1 MTTAH
6 TIRMKKLMRSQKYI
20 LQESRTMSENIP
32 PLTWQ
37 RTGDVCDRNP
47 GGTMNANGLDAH
59 YHTEEGDFAFCAV

>member
-1 MTTAH
+1 
-6 TIRMKKLMRSQKYI
+6 
-20 LQESRTMSENIP
+20 MSENIP